1 MDLSKKRDELNPYIE
16 QYGYAEVFNKGFDA
30 AVEILSAE
38 IKELDRLFR
47 LAREQRNKAEDRVKE
62 LEKALEFYADKENWE
77 YTPYD
82 HDGQFR
88 NYCTIVNDLSLECGE
103 GGGIDYAGKRARE
116 TLSKLRGGK

>member
-38 IKELDRLFR
+38 IKEL
-47 LAREQRNKAEDRVKE
+47 
-62 LEKALEFYADKENWE
+62 EKALEKFITKSNGLSFWV
-77 YTPYD
+77 
-82 HDGQFR
+82 R
-88 NYCTIVNDLSLECGE
+88 NSHLKNNLSKNGEFNDLVERLESLYDFQCEAE
-103 GGGIDYAGKRARE
+103 L